1 MLKQETYQKIVD
13 EFGAPV
19 GVAHILNT
27 IDIRKMVDKVE
38 RRVSSKEWEFNRI
51 IADWVLSGVYERN
64 WRMAWKLKKS
74 NPILSSNTIYKR
86 INASK

>member
-27 IDIRKMVDKVE
+27 IDIRKMEDKVE
-38 RRVSSKEWEFNRI
+38 RRVSSKEWESNRI
-51 IADWVLSGVYERN
+51 ITDWVLSGVYESN
-64 WRMAWKLKKS
+64 WRRVWNLKKS
-74 NPILSSNTIYKR
+74 NPKLSSNTIYKR

>member
-13 EFGAPV
+13 EFGAPI

-27 IDIRKMVDKVE
+27 IDIRKMEDKVE
-38 RRVSSKEWEFNRI
+38 RRVSSKEWESNRI
-51 IADWVLSGVYERN
+51 ITDWVLSGVYESN
-64 WRMAWKLKKS
+64 WRMVWNLKKS
-74 NPILSSNTIYKR
+74 NPKLSSNTIYKR

>member
-13 EFGAPV
+13 EFGAPI

-27 IDIRKMVDKVE
+27 IDIRKMEDKVE
-38 RRVSSKEWEFNRI
+38 RRVSSKEWESNRI
-51 IADWVLSGVYERN
+51 ITDWVLSGVYESN
-64 WRMAWKLKKS
+64 WRMAWNLKKS
-74 NPILSSNTIYKR
+74 NPKLSSNTIYKR